1 MAMTAAQTFLQSIYE
16 MLMQSQHWPPEQ
28 MRDFQRSQLTQLL
41 RHAKAN
47 VPFYRTRLDCVFKK
61 NGDIDWDRW
70 NEIPIV
76 TRAELRDNYEAMR
89 AIALPAGHGPTK
101 TFRSS
106 GSSGIPIKIETT
118 GIMSIAN
125 EAAAFR
131 FLENQK
137 IDMRKIRANI
147 SSYTPNGDLLRDEY
161 FGRRWGKPW
170 LGANASAPD
179 FIINR
184 DLPDRQKLQL
194 IDSLGVSYLQDI
206 TNNAAILGQT
216 NLLLDK
222 PIKLEALICVGQKL
236 DGDRRDLFQ
245 RSFGARSLSIYSS
258 KEAGLMGCQ
267 CGESSF
273 HHINDEIVCIEAIS
287 DDGHECG
294 FGNEGRVIVTP
305 FFSTSMPLIRYDQ
318 GDSAELHRACD
329 CGHAHPILKNITG
342 RQDQLLKFPDGP
354 RAVGVLFQ
362 RLMEQNLEVLAFQLA
377 QVATFKLELRYIP
390 RHADTE
396 IAAAPIVAHIH
407 ELVHRDL
414 EVAFVAVDKLPLN
427 SGGKQQRVVC
437 EI

>member
-1 MAMTAAQTFLQSIYE
+1 MAMNTTPTFLQSIYE
-16 MLMQSQHWPPEQ
+16 MLMQSQYWPPVQ
-28 MRDFQRSQLTQLL
+28 MQEFQRSQLAQLL

-47 VPFYRTRLDCVFKK
+47 VPFYKSRLDCVFKR
-61 NGDIDWDRW
+61 NGDIDWNRW
-70 NEIPIV
+70 SEIPIV
-76 TRAELRDNYEAMR
+76 TRAELRDNYGAMQ
-89 AIALPAGHGPTK
+89 ANVLPAGHGPTK

-106 GSSGIPIKIETT
+106 GSSGIPIKIDTT

-137 IDMRKIRANI
+137 IDMKKIRANV
-147 SSYTPNGDLLRDEY
+147 SSYTPNGDLLGVEY
-161 FGRRWGKPW
+161 FSRRWGKPW
-170 LGANASAPD
+170 LGAKASAPD

-184 DLPDRQKLQL
+184 DLPDRRKLEL
-194 IDSLGVSYLQDI
+194 IKTLGVSYLQDI

-216 NLLLDK
+216 NLGLDR
-222 PIKLEALICVGQKL
+222 PIKLDALICIGQKL

-267 CGESSF
+267 CGNSSY
-273 HHINDEIVCIEAIS
+273 HHINHEILRIEAIS

-318 GDSAELHRACD
+318 GDRAELHRTCD
-329 CGHAHPILKNITG
+329 CGHLHPIVKNITG

-377 QVATFKLELRYIP
+377 QVATFKLEVRYIP
-390 RHADTE
+390 RHANTE
-396 IAAAPIVAHIH
+396 IAVAPIVAHIQ